1 MFPVINIVKKIKKD
15 KFLLPQSDYVT
26 LDKKINRLIDRNQLL
41 SMPPSQRSLLTLIL
55 SDLLEQRKS
64 LSLIKSEDIIV
75 NFELI
80 TGKKP
85 VINAEPNNV
94 DE

>member
-1 MFPVINIVKKIKKD
+1 M
-15 KFLLPQSDYVT
+15 S
-26 LDKKINRLIDRNQLL
+26 
-41 SMPPSQRSLLTLIL
+41 PSQRSLLTLIL

-64 LSLIKSEDIIV
+64 ISLIKSEDIIV